1 MKKVLSIA
9 FLALG
14 SFQLFAQAS
23 SGKVLGPTDVNEAR
37 QSAFNQVWNTINEKH
52 YDPTF
57 GGVDWKRVRT
67 IYEPQ
72 ALAAGLS
79 DKEFHDVLR
88 RMLGELKLSHFG
100 IHPPTAEMVAAQ
112 TGRGVTG
119 IDVLMLDGLPVV
131 NRVDEGS
138 PAAAAGVKSGH
149 IVFQIDGKPWKEVTA
164 QMETT
169 LAARKVTDGARKIYL
184 ERTIEAAINGKPD
197 TDLVLDVLTTED
209 KPQKFVIAR
218 AKFTGEM
225 SPALGNFPPQEVVF
239 ESRLLPGN
247 IGYIRFNMW
256 VIPQMAKL
264 RKAVADF
271 GKAQALIIDLRGNPG
286 GVGGMAPG
294 LAGLLFK
301 EKASLGSMKTRGG
314 SMEFIAFPQKDPFN
328 GKVVI
333 LTDHGTGS
341 TSEVFA
347 AGMQETGRAVLI
359 GETTAGAVLPS
370 VFEKLAT
377 GYLFQYAIS
386 DYRSPKNILIEGRG
400 VIPDLEVKQTRA
412 SLLAGMDAQLDEAIK
427 FIQRPAAAFAVR

>member
-1 MKKVLSIA
+1 MKTFLAIA
-9 FLALG
+9 FLAVTALQ
-14 SFQLFAQAS
+14 SFGQAS
-23 SGKVLGPTDVNEAR
+23 VPKLTAAADANEAR
-37 QSAFNQVWNTINEKH
+37 QSAFNQVWTTINEKH

-57 GGVDWKRVRT
+57 GGVDWKRMRGV
-67 IYEPQ
+67 YEPQ
-72 ALAAGLS
+72 ALAPGLS
-79 DKEFHDVLR
+79 DKDFHDVLR
-88 RMLGELKLSHFG
+88 RMLNELKLSHFG
-100 IHPPTAEMVAAQ
+100 IHPPAAELVAAQ

-119 IDVLMLDGLPVV
+119 IDVLMLDGMPVV
-131 NRVDEGS
+131 NRVDAGS
-138 PAAAAGVKSGH
+138 PAAQAGVKPGF

-164 QMETT
+164 QMEAALT
-169 LAARKVTDGARKIYL
+169 ARKVTDGARKIYL
-184 ERTIEAAINGKPD
+184 ERTLETAINGKPD
-197 TDLVLDVLTTED
+197 TTLLLDVLATED
-209 KPQKFVIAR
+209 RPQKFTIVR
-218 AKFTGEM
+218 APFTGEM
-225 SPALGNFPPQEVVF
+225 SQALGNFPPQEVVF
-239 ESRLLPGN
+239 ESRLLPGS

-264 RKAVADF
+264 RKAVAEF
-271 GKAQALIIDLRGNPG
+271 SNVQALVIDLRGNPG

-314 SMEFIAFPQKDPFN
+314 SMEFLAFPQKDPFN

-333 LTDHGTGS
+333 LTNHGTGS

-347 AGMQETGRAVLI
+347 AGMQETGRAILV

-412 SLLAGMDAQLDEAIK
+412 SLLAGSDAQLDEAIRL
-427 FIQRPAAAFAVR
+427 IQKPAAAVAMR